1 MATLDLRSSIL
12 KEGIMLIRFA
22 LVMVFACAL
31 PQATDGSA
39 AAETGGV
46 ALQQSRNSI
55 SQRGSV
61 WVWNRDESG
70 DSLEMTVRGEVEF
83 NDDYTEV
90 KRLTTGSSLEIRE
103 TRGGV
108 RRRLEIEAGA
118 GGGLSVFYFVDGQ
131 SRPYDAEAKA
141 WFARVLDEAVTE
153 SGLNAGPRAQKILK
167 ERGANGL
174 LDEISRFKSDH
185 VKNLYFQELFKSG
198 RLDARAA
205 TRVAWI
211 ASRQMSS
218 DHYKAQVLAGL
229 QEQAAHD
236 EATRAALLEAA
247 GTIHSDHYRAQTLL
261 AGLKSD
267 KLSKEALL
275 LALKGV
281 GGISSDHYKTQVLLK
296 VAESDFDDNAIR
308 SAYIEAAATVGSD
321 HYRAQALSAVLKRD
335 DISKEALRSVL
346 KAASGIS
353 SDHYKAQV
361 LLDVAGSSLND
372 DAARSAFV
380 ETAAT
385 IGSDH
390 YRAQALS
397 ALLSKGDNSKEAL
410 LVALKATAGM
420 SSDHY
425 KAQTLLKLA
434 GERPGDE
441 TVRAALIEAARTIKS
456 DYERGRVLS
465 AIIK

>member
-1 MATLDLRSSIL
+1 
-12 KEGIMLIRFA
+12 MLIRIA
-22 LVMVFACAL
+22 LVLAFAWAMSQTTVG
-31 PQATDGSA
+31 PA
-39 AAETGGV
+39 AAKREGV
-46 ALQQSRNSI
+46 APQQSRNWT

-61 WVWNRDESG
+61 WVWNRDEDG

-90 KRLTTGSSLEIRE
+90 KRISDGGSLEIKE

-108 RRRLEIEAGA
+108 RRRLDIEAA
-118 GGGLSVFYFVDGQ
+118 PGGGLNVSYFLNGQ
-131 SRPYDAEAKA
+131 NRPYDADAKA
-141 WFARVLDEAVTE
+141 WFARVLDKAVTE

-167 ERGANGL
+167 ERGAGGL
-174 LDEISRFKSDH
+174 LDEISRLKSDH
-185 VKNLYFQELFKSG
+185 VKHLYFQELFKGGS
-198 RLDARAA
+198 LDSRSSTRAIG
-205 TRVAWI
+205 I
-211 ASRQMSS
+211 AARQMSS

-229 QEQAAHD
+229 QEQVMRD
-236 EATRAALLEAA
+236 EATRAAFLEAA
-247 GTIHSDHYRAQTLL
+247 GTIRSDHYRAMTLL

-267 KLSKEALL
+267 KLSKESLL

-281 GGISSDHYKTQVLLK
+281 VGISSDHYKAQVLLK

-308 SAYIEAAATVGSD
+308 SAFVEAAATIGSD
-321 HYRAQALSAVLKRD
+321 HYRAQALSAVLKRG

-361 LLDVAGSSLND
+361 LLDVAGGSLND

-397 ALLSKGDNSKEAL
+397 ALLGKGDNSKEAL

-425 KAQTLLKLA
+425 KAQTLLTLA

-441 TVRAALIEAARTIKS
+441 AVRAALIEAARSIKS

>member
-1 MATLDLRSSIL
+1 
-12 KEGIMLIRFA
+12 MLIRFT
-22 LVMVFACAL
+22 LVLVLAWAMSQTAFGAAIAKMGGMA
-31 PQATDGSA
+31 PQ
-39 AAETGGV
+39 
-46 ALQQSRNSI
+46 QNRNWI
-55 SQRGSV
+55 SQRDNV
-61 WVWNRDESG
+61 WVWNRTDNG
-70 DSLEMTVRGEVEF
+70 DSLEMTVRGDVEF

-90 KRLTTGSSLEIRE
+90 KRISNGGSLEIRE
-103 TRGGV
+103 TRGGA
-108 RRRLEIEAGA
+108 RRRLEIEAGP
-118 GGGLSVFYFVDGQ
+118 GGGLSVTYSVNGQ
-131 SRPYDAEAKA
+131 SRAYDADAKA
-141 WFARVLDEAVTE
+141 WFAKALDEAVTE

-167 ERGANGL
+167 ERGTGGL
-174 LDEISRFKSDH
+174 LDEISRLKSDH

-198 RLDARAA
+198 SLDARAA
-205 TRVAWI
+205 TRAIGI
-211 ASRQMSS
+211 AAREMSS

-229 QEQAAHD
+229 PEQVMRD
-236 EATRAALLEAA
+236 ESVRTAFLEAA
-247 GTIHSDHYRAQTLL
+247 GTIRSDHYRAQTLL
-261 AGLKSD
+261 AGLKAD
-267 KLSKEALL
+267 KLSKGALL

-296 VAESDFDDNAIR
+296 VAESDFEDGAIR
-308 SAYIEAAATVGSD
+308 SAYVEAAATIGSD
-321 HYRAQALSAVLKRD
+321 HYRAQALSSVLKRG
-335 DISKEALRSVL
+335 DISKEAMRSVL

-390 YRAQALS
+390 YRSQALA

-410 LVALKATAGM
+410 LVALKAATGM
-420 SSDHY
+420 SSDYY

-441 TVRAALIEAARTIKS
+441 TVRAALIEAARSIKS

>member
-1 MATLDLRSSIL
+1 
-12 KEGIMLIRFA
+12 MLIRFA
-22 LVMVFACAL
+22 LVLVFTCVLSQTTVSPAVAR
-31 PQATDGSA
+31 TGS
-39 AAETGGV
+39 V
-46 ALQQSRNSI
+46 IPQQSRNSI

-61 WVWNRDESG
+61 WVWNRDENG

-90 KRLTTGSSLEIRE
+90 KRVADGGSLEVRE
-103 TRGGV
+103 SRGGS
-108 RRRLEIEAGA
+108 RRRLEIEAGP
-118 GGGLSVFYFVDGQ
+118 GGGLSFSYFVNGQ
-131 SRPYDAEAKA
+131 NRPYDADAKA
-141 WFARVLDEAVTE
+141 WVARVLDEAVTE

-167 ERGANGL
+167 GRGADGL
-174 LDEISRFKSDH
+174 LDEISRLKSDH

-205 TRVAWI
+205 TRVAGI

-229 QEQAAHD
+229 QEQAVRD

-247 GTIHSDHYRAQTLL
+247 GTIRSDHYRAQTLL

-267 KLSKEALL
+267 KLSREALL

-308 SAYIEAAATVGSD
+308 SAYVEAAATVGSD
-321 HYRAQALSAVLKRD
+321 HYRAQS
-335 DISKEALRSVL
+335 
-346 KAASGIS
+346 
-353 SDHYKAQV
+353 
-361 LLDVAGSSLND
+361 
-372 DAARSAFV
+372 
-380 ETAAT
+380 
-385 IGSDH
+385 
-390 YRAQALS
+390 LS

-410 LVALKATAGM
+410 LVALKATAAM

-434 GERPGDE
+434 GERPNDE
-441 TVRAALIEAARTIKS
+441 TVRAALIEAARSIKS

>member
-1 MATLDLRSSIL
+1 MLTRFTLV
-12 KEGIMLIRFA
+12 LI
-22 LVMVFACAL
+22 FACAL
-31 PQATDGSA
+31 SQATDGRA
-39 AAETGGV
+39 TAKTGSV
-46 ALQQSRNSI
+46 AIQQNRNSI

-61 WVWNRDESG
+61 WMWNRDEDG
-70 DSLEMTVRGEVEF
+70 VSLEMTVRGEVEF

-90 KRLTTGSSLEIRE
+90 KRVADGGSLEIRE
-103 TRGGV
+103 TRGGA
-108 RRRLEIEAGA
+108 RRRLEIEAGP
-118 GGGLSVFYFVDGQ
+118 GGGLNVSYFLDGQ
-131 SRPYDAEAKA
+131 NRPYDADAKA
-141 WFARVLDEAVTE
+141 WFARVLDKAVTE
-153 SGLNAGPRAQKILK
+153 SGLNAGPRARKILK
-167 ERGANGL
+167 ERGAGGL
-174 LDEISRFKSDH
+174 LDEISRLRSDH
-185 VKNLYFQELFKSG
+185 VKHLYFQELFKSG
-198 RLDARAA
+198 SLDTTVA
-205 TRVAWI
+205 TRAI
-211 ASRQMSS
+211 GMAARQMSS
-218 DHYKAQVLAGL
+218 DHYKAQVLSGL
-229 QEQAAHD
+229 QEQGTRD
-236 EATRAALLEAA
+236 EATCAAFLEAA
-247 GTIHSDHYRAQTLL
+247 GTIRSDHYRAQTLL

-267 KLSKEALL
+267 KLSKEALV
-275 LALKGV
+275 LALKGA
-281 GGISSDHYKTQVLLK
+281 GGISSDHYKAQVLMR
-296 VAESDFDDNAIR
+296 VAESDFEDAAIR
-308 SAYIEAAATVGSD
+308 SAYVEAAATIGSD
-321 HYRAQALSAVLKRD
+321 HYRSQSLSAVLKRG

-361 LLDVAGSSLND
+361 LLEVAGNSLND

-425 KAQTLLKLA
+425 KAKTLLSLA
-434 GERPGDE
+434 GERHGDE
-441 TVRAALIEAARTIKS
+441 TIRAALIEAARSIKS

>member
-1 MATLDLRSSIL
+1 
-12 KEGIMLIRFA
+12 MLIRFMLVLA
-22 LVMVFACAL
+22 LAWAMSQAAVEPAVAKMECVA
-31 PQATDGSA
+31 PQHSGAW
-39 AAETGGV
+39 
-46 ALQQSRNSI
+46 I
-55 SQRGSV
+55 SQRDSV
-61 WVWNRDESG
+61 WSWNHTDNG
-70 DSLEMTVRGEVEF
+70 DSLEMKVRGEVEF

-90 KRLTTGSSLEIRE
+90 KRISNGGSVEIRE
-103 TRGGV
+103 TRGGA
-108 RRRLEIEAGA
+108 RRRLEIEAGP
-118 GGGLSVFYFVDGQ
+118 GGGLSVSYFVNGQ
-131 SRPYDAEAKA
+131 SRAFDAEGKA
-141 WFARVLDEAVTE
+141 WFAKVLDKAVTE
-153 SGLNAGPRAQKILK
+153 SGLNAGPRAQRILK
-167 ERGANGL
+167 DRGTGGL
-174 LDEISRFKSDH
+174 LDEIARLKSDH
-185 VKNLYFQELFKSG
+185 VKQLYFQELFKSVN
-198 RLDARAA
+198 LDAREAA
-205 TRVAWI
+205 RI
-211 ASRQMSS
+211 AGIAAREMSS

-229 QEQAAHD
+229 PEQVMHD
-236 EATRAALLEAA
+236 EAARIAFLEAA
-247 GTIHSDHYRAQTLL
+247 GTIRSDHYRAQTLL

-281 GGISSDHYKTQVLLK
+281 GGMSSDHYKTQVLLK
-296 VAESDFDDNAIR
+296 AAESDFEDTALR
-308 SAYIEAAATVGSD
+308 SAYVEAAATVGSD
-321 HYRAQALSAVLKRD
+321 HYRAQAISAVLKRG
-335 DISKEALRSVL
+335 DISKEALRTVL

-361 LLDVAGSSLND
+361 LLDVAGNSLSD
-372 DAARSAFV
+372 DAARSAFA

-410 LVALKATAGM
+410 LMALKAATGM

-441 TVRAALIEAARTIKS
+441 TVRAALIEAARSIKS

>member
-1 MATLDLRSSIL
+1 
-12 KEGIMLIRFA
+12 MLIRFA
-22 LVMVFACAL
+22 LVLIFACAL
-31 PQATDGSA
+31 SQATDSRTTA
-39 AAETGGV
+39 KTGGV
-46 ALQQSRNSI
+46 AVQQNRNSI

-61 WVWNRDESG
+61 WVWNRNEDG
-70 DSLEMTVRGEVEF
+70 ISLEMTVRGEVEF

-90 KRLTTGSSLEIRE
+90 KRITDGGSLEIRE
-103 TRGGV
+103 TRGSA
-108 RRRLEIEAGA
+108 RRRLEIEAGP
-118 GGGLSVFYFVDGQ
+118 GGGLSVSYFVNGQ
-131 SRPYDAEAKA
+131 SRPYDADAKA
-141 WFARVLDEAVTE
+141 WFAKVLDEAVTE

-167 ERGANGL
+167 ERGAGGL
-174 LDEISRFKSDH
+174 LDEISRLKSDH

-198 RLDARAA
+198 GLDARSSTRAIEIAA
-205 TRVAWI
+205 
-211 ASRQMSS
+211 RQMSS

-229 QEQAAHD
+229 QEQAMRD
-236 EATRAALLEAA
+236 DATRAAFLEAA
-247 GTIHSDHYRAQTLL
+247 GTIRSDHYRAQTLL

-267 KLSKEALL
+267 KLSKEALV
-275 LALKGV
+275 LALRGA

-296 VAESDFDDNAIR
+296 VAESDFEDAAIR
-308 SAYIEAAATVGSD
+308 SAYVEGAATIGSD
-321 HYRAQALSAVLKRD
+321 HYRAQALSAVLKRG
-335 DISKEALRSVL
+335 DISKEAMRSVL
-346 KAASGIS
+346 KAAGGIS
-353 SDHYKAQV
+353 SDHYKTQV
-361 LLDVAGSSLND
+361 LRDVAGSSLND

-397 ALLSKGDNSKEAL
+397 ALLSKGENSKEAL

-434 GERPGDE
+434 GERPNDE
-441 TVRAALIEAARTIKS
+441 TVRAALIEAARSIKS

>member
-1 MATLDLRSSIL
+1 
-12 KEGIMLIRFA
+12 MLIRFA
-22 LVMVFACAL
+22 LVLVFNCVL
-31 PQATDGSA
+31 PQTTVSPAVARTGS
-39 AAETGGV
+39 V
-46 ALQQSRNSI
+46 IPQQSRNSI

-61 WVWNRDESG
+61 WVWNRDENG

-90 KRLTTGSSLEIRE
+90 KRVADGGSLQVRE
-103 TRGGV
+103 SRGGL
-108 RRRLEIEAGA
+108 RRRLEIEAGP
-118 GGGLSVFYFVDGQ
+118 GGGLSFSYFVNGQ
-131 SRPYDAEAKA
+131 SRPYDADAKA

-167 ERGANGL
+167 ERGADGL
-174 LDEISRFKSDH
+174 LDEISRLKSDH

-205 TRVAWI
+205 TRVAGI

-218 DHYKAQVLAGL
+218 DHYKAQVLSGL
-229 QEQAAHD
+229 QEQALRD
-236 EATRAALLEAA
+236 DATRAALLEAA
-247 GTIHSDHYRAQTLL
+247 GTIRSDHYRAQTLL

-308 SAYIEAAATVGSD
+308 SAYVEAAATVGSD
-321 HYRAQALSAVLKRD
+321 HYRAQALSALM
-335 DISKEALRSVL
+335 
-346 KAASGIS
+346 
-353 SDHYKAQV
+353 
-361 LLDVAGSSLND
+361 
-372 DAARSAFV
+372 
-380 ETAAT
+380 
-385 IGSDH
+385 
-390 YRAQALS
+390 
-397 ALLSKGDNSKEAL
+397 SKGDNSKEAL

-434 GERPGDE
+434 GERPNDE
-441 TVRAALIEAARTIKS
+441 TVRAALIEAARSIKS

-465 AIIK
+465 AIFK

>member
-1 MATLDLRSSIL
+1 
-12 KEGIMLIRFA
+12 MLIRFA
-22 LVMVFACAL
+22 LVLVFTCVLSQTTVRPAVAR
-31 PQATDGSA
+31 TGS
-39 AAETGGV
+39 V
-46 ALQQSRNSI
+46 IPQQSRNSI

-61 WVWNRDESG
+61 WVWNRDENG

-90 KRLTTGSSLEIRE
+90 KRVSDGGSLEVRE
-103 TRGGV
+103 SRGGL
-108 RRRLEIEAGA
+108 RRRLEIEAGP
-118 GGGLSVFYFVDGQ
+118 GGGMSFSYFVNGQ
-131 SRPYDAEAKA
+131 NRPYDADAKA

-167 ERGANGL
+167 GRGTDGL
-174 LDEISRFKSDH
+174 LDEISRLKSDH

-205 TRVAWI
+205 TRVAGI

-236 EATRAALLEAA
+236 EGTRAALLEAA
-247 GTIHSDHYRAQTLL
+247 GTIRSDHYRAQTLL

-308 SAYIEAAATVGSD
+308 SAYVEAAATIGSD
-321 HYRAQALSAVLKRD
+321 HYRAQALSAVLKRG

-361 LLDVAGSSLND
+361 LLDMAGSSLND
-372 DAARSAFV
+372 DAARSAYV

-434 GERPGDE
+434 GERPNDE
-441 TVRAALIEAARTIKS
+441 TVRAALIEAARSIKS

>member
-1 MATLDLRSSIL
+1 
-12 KEGIMLIRFA
+12 MLIRFA
-22 LVMVFACAL
+22 LVLVFACAVS
-31 PQATDGSA
+31 QATDSSA
-39 AAETGGV
+39 AANTGGV
-46 ALQQSRNSI
+46 AQPQNRNWI

-61 WVWNRDESG
+61 WVWNRDENG
-70 DSLEMTVRGEVEF
+70 VSLEMTVRGEVEF
-83 NDDYTEV
+83 NDAYTEV
-90 KRLTTGSSLEIRE
+90 KRIADGGSLEIRE
-103 TRGGV
+103 TRGGM
-108 RRRLEIEAGA
+108 RRRLEIEAGP
-118 GGGLSVFYFVDGQ
+118 GGGLSVSYFVNGQ
-131 SRPYDAEAKA
+131 SRPYDADAKA

-167 ERGANGL
+167 ERGAGGL
-174 LDEISRFKSDH
+174 LDEIARFKSDH

-198 RLDARAA
+198 SLDARAA
-205 TRVAWI
+205 TRAIEI
-211 ASRQMSS
+211 AARQMSS

-229 QEQAAHD
+229 QEQGTRD
-236 EATRAALLEAA
+236 EATRAAFLEAA
-247 GTIHSDHYRAQTLL
+247 GTIRSDHYRAQTLL

-267 KLSKEALL
+267 KLSKEALV
-275 LALKGV
+275 LALKGA
-281 GGISSDHYKTQVLLK
+281 GGMSSDHYKTQVLLK
-296 VAESDFDDNAIR
+296 VAESDFEDASIR
-308 SAYIEAAATVGSD
+308 SAYVEAAATIGSD
-321 HYRAQALSAVLKRD
+321 HYRAQSLSAVLKRG
-335 DISKEALRSVL
+335 DISKEAMRSVL
-346 KAASGIS
+346 KAAGGIS

-434 GERPGDE
+434 GERPNDE
-441 TVRAALIEAARTIKS
+441 TVRAALIEAARSIKS

>member
-1 MATLDLRSSIL
+1 
-12 KEGIMLIRFA
+12 MLIRFA
-22 LVMVFACAL
+22 LVLVFTCVLSQTTVSPAVAR
-31 PQATDGSA
+31 TGS
-39 AAETGGV
+39 V
-46 ALQQSRNSI
+46 IPQQSRNSI

-61 WVWNRDESG
+61 WVWNRDENG

-90 KRLTTGSSLEIRE
+90 KRVADGGSLEVRE
-103 TRGGV
+103 SRGGS
-108 RRRLEIEAGA
+108 RRRLEIEAGP
-118 GGGLSVFYFVDGQ
+118 GGGLSFSYFVNGQ
-131 SRPYDAEAKA
+131 NRPYDADAKA
-141 WFARVLDEAVTE
+141 WVARVLDEAVTE

-167 ERGANGL
+167 GRGADGL
-174 LDEISRFKSDH
+174 LDEISRLKSDH

-205 TRVAWI
+205 TRVAGI

-229 QEQAAHD
+229 QEQAVRD

-247 GTIHSDHYRAQTLL
+247 GTIRSDHYRAQTLL

-267 KLSKEALL
+267 KLSREALL

-296 VAESDFDDNAIR
+296 VAESHLDDNAIR
-308 SAYIEAAATVGSD
+308 SAYIEAAAT
-321 HYRAQALSAVLKRD
+321 
-335 DISKEALRSVL
+335 
-346 KAASGIS
+346 
-353 SDHYKAQV
+353 
-361 LLDVAGSSLND
+361 
-372 DAARSAFV
+372 
-380 ETAAT
+380 

-390 YRAQALS
+390 YRAQSLS

-410 LVALKATAGM
+410 LVALKATAAM

-434 GERPGDE
+434 GERPNDE
-441 TVRAALIEAARTIKS
+441 TVRAALIEAARSIKS

>member
-1 MATLDLRSSIL
+1 
-12 KEGIMLIRFA
+12 MLIRFT
-22 LVMVFACAL
+22 LVLILAWAMSQTVVEPVVARM
-31 PQATDGSA
+31 
-39 AAETGGV
+39 EGV
-46 ALQQSRNSI
+46 NSQQSRNSI
-55 SQRGSV
+55 SQRDSV
-61 WVWNRDESG
+61 WTWNRSENG
-70 DSLEMTVRGEVEF
+70 DSLEMKVRGEVEF

-90 KRLTTGSSLEIRE
+90 KRVSDGGSIEIRE
-103 TRGGV
+103 TRGGF
-108 RRRLEIEAGA
+108 RRRLEIEAGP
-118 GGGLSVFYFVDGQ
+118 GGGLSVSYSVNGQ
-131 SRPYDAEAKA
+131 SRAYDADAKA
-141 WFARVLDEAVTE
+141 WFVMVLYKAVTE

-167 ERGANGL
+167 DRGTSGL
-174 LDEISRFKSDH
+174 LDEISRLKSDH
-185 VKNLYFQELFKSG
+185 VKQLYFQELF
-198 RLDARAA
+198 RNVTPDAREA
-205 TRVAWI
+205 TRIAGMVA
-211 ASRQMSS
+211 REMSS
-218 DHYKAQVLAGL
+218 DHYKAQVLGGL
-229 QEQAAHD
+229 PEQVMRD
-236 EATRAALLEAA
+236 EAARVAFLETA
-247 GTIHSDHYRAQTLL
+247 GTIRSDHYRAQTLL

-267 KLSKEALL
+267 KPSKEALL

-281 GGISSDHYKTQVLLK
+281 GGMSSDHYKTLVLLK
-296 VAESDFDDNAIR
+296 AAERDFEDVALR
-308 SAYIEAAATVGSD
+308 SAYVEAAATVGSD
-321 HYRAQALSAVLKRD
+321 HYRAQAISSVLKRG
-335 DISKEALRSVL
+335 DISKETLRPLL

-361 LLDVAGSSLND
+361 LLDVAESSLND
-372 DAARSAFV
+372 DAARSAFA

-410 LVALKATAGM
+410 LVALKAATGM

-441 TVRAALIEAARTIKS
+441 TVRAALIEAARSIKS